1 MSFTGELILCINK
14 IIYICIYVYMYIRI
28 YMTSCS
34 SLKFYEIVTTSCIFL
49 SSYISSIIII
59 NQCVFVVLFND
70 MFNLWQCI
78 DFFNILVVTSFHY
91 ICSIYI
97 IFLQTCI
104 FLYAHNMKKLYIFLW
119 TEKIIMISIMFVK

>member
-119 TEKIIMISIMFVK
+119 TKKIIMISIMFVK